1 MIHFDFGI
9 LIDRPVA
16 DVFQFI
22 ANLDNLPRWQ
32 NIVKEIKP
40 DDQKPMAVGKTYRV
54 AAEMMGR
61 KLDGLLTIEVHQPD
75 SQFGYKM
82 DAGPSVIH
90 ALITFKT
97 VGTGTRLSL
106 AGQAE
111 PAGVLKILEGA
122 MQAQMKSQMEKN
134 LNVLKTLLES
144 GA

>member
-1 MIHFDFGI
+1 MIHLDFGV
-9 LIDRPVA
+9 LIDRPTA

-22 ANLDNLPRWQ
+22 TNLDNLPRWQ
-32 NIVKEIKP
+32 NIVKEIKAA
-40 DDQKPMAVGKTYRV
+40 DQKPMADGKTYHV

-61 KLDGLLTIEVHQPD
+61 KLDGILTVEAFQPD

-82 DAGPSVIH
+82 DAGPSVVH
-90 ALITFKT
+90 ALITFKP
-97 VGTGTRLSL
+97 VGTGTKLSL
-106 AGQAE
+106 SGQAE
-111 PAGVLKILEGA
+111 PAGVLKIVEGA